1 MDALAQL
8 AAEPQQAA
16 LFLDVDGVLAPIV
29 ERPEDASVPPET
41 RGELER
47 LAGSYGLVACVT
59 GRTSERAREIVGVD
73 GLSYVGQHGLELDPA
88 AAASADRIHAF
99 ARAAGWSDLEVKPLT
114 AAFHYRRA
122 EDRQAA
128 RETLEAIAT
137 AALAE
142 GFRTKWGRYVLE
154 VVPPVDASKGTA
166 VRALLTDTGLRR
178 ALYAGDDVT
187 DLDGFRALDGLEL
200 AVRIA
205 VASAEGPSEL
215 GELADLVLGSPE
227 AFLELLRQL

>member
-1 MDALAQL
+1 
-8 AAEPQQAA
+8 
-16 LFLDVDGVLAPIV
+16 
-29 ERPEDASVPPET
+29 
-41 RGELER
+41 
-47 LAGSYGLVACVT
+47 
-59 GRTSERAREIVGVD
+59 
-73 GLSYVGQHGLELDPA
+73 
-88 AAASADRIHAF
+88 
-99 ARAAGWSDLEVKPLT
+99 
-114 AAFHYRRA
+114 
-122 EDRQAA
+122 
-128 RETLEAIAT
+128 
-137 AALAE
+137 
-142 GFRTKWGRYVLE
+142 
-154 VVPPVDASKGTA
+154 